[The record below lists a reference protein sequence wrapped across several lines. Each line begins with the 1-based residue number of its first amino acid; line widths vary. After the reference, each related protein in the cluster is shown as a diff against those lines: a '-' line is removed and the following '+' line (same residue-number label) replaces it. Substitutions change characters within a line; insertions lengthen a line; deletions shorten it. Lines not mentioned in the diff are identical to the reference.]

1 MYRGH
6 LSGDVCNSAVQCSGR
21 PNGVVVLVLCQLAMS
36 EQPTC
41 AHCRVLRTG
50 GKISLDKEGNAAIYG
65 ASTDTERVLAAP
77 LSTHS
82 PPAAL
87 RPLYET
93 LDEIAADAER
103 DQRKFSGFK
112 KHWHPDT
119 SAVKTKQI

>member
-1 MYRGH
+1 M
-6 LSGDVCNSAVQCSGR
+6 SAISAVQCSGR

-50 GKISLDKEGNAAIYG
+50 GKIKPGQGRERRNLC

-77 LSTHS
+77 SSTHS

-93 LDEIAADAER
+93 LDEIAADAGARPEEV
-103 DQRKFSGFK
+103 QRLQKALAS
-112 KHWHPDT
+112 
-119 SAVKTKQI
+119 

>member
-1 MYRGH
+1 MWY
-6 LSGDVCNSAVQCSGR
+6 LSFR
-21 PNGVVVLVLCQLAMS
+21 QLAMG
-36 EQPTC
+36 
-41 AHCRVLRTG
+41 AHAPLLSAEVLCTG

-77 LSTHS
+77 SSTHN

-93 LDEIAADAER
+93 LDEIAADAEG